1 MKTIKVSLQYSLNSI
16 TTPLVSNLIRKFNVE
31 VNILHANISLNKI
44 GTLIADITGEEK
56 DIQDALDYI
65 ENQDG
70 IRYKVFNNKLIWQEE
85 DCVHC
90 GACTAVC
97 PSNALTMNKET
108 WCLEFSKE
116 KCLVCGLC
124 AKACPLNV
132 MSLQA

>member
-1 MKTIKVSLQYSLNSI
+1 MKTIKLSLQYPLNSI
-16 TTPLVSNLIRKFNVE
+16 TTPLVSNLIRRFNVE

-44 GTLIADITGEEK
+44 GTLTADITGEEN

-65 ENQDG
+65 EKQDG
-70 IRYKVFNNKLIWQEE
+70 IKYKLFNKKLIWQEE

-108 WCLEFSKE
+108 WCLEFSKDE
-116 KCLVCGLC
+116 CLVCGLC

>member
-1 MKTIKVSLQYSLNSI
+1 MKTIKVSLKYPLNSI
-16 TTPLVSNLIRKFNVE
+16 TTPLVSTLVKKFNVE

-56 DIQDALDYI
+56 DIEDALDFI
-65 ENQDG
+65 VKQDG
-70 IRYKVFNNKLIWQEE
+70 IRYKIFSNKLIWQEE

-124 AKACPLNV
+124 TKACPLNV

>member
-1 MKTIKVSLQYSLNSI
+1 MKTIKVSLKYPLNSI
-16 TTPLVSNLIRKFNVE
+16 TTPLVSTLVKKFNVE

-56 DIQDALDYI
+56 DIEDALDFI
-65 ENQDG
+65 VKQDG
-70 IRYKVFNNKLIWQEE
+70 IRYKIFSNKLIWQEE

-97 PSNALTMNKET
+97 PSNALTMNKES

-124 AKACPLNV
+124 TKACPLNV

>member
-1 MKTIKVSLQYSLNSI
+1 MKTIKVSLQYPLNSI

>member
-1 MKTIKVSLQYSLNSI
+1 MKTIKVSLKYPLNSI
-16 TTPLVSNLIRKFNVE
+16 TTPLVSTLVKKYNVE

-56 DIQDALDYI
+56 DIEDALDFI
-65 ENQDG
+65 VKQDG
-70 IRYKVFNNKLIWQEE
+70 IRYKIFSNKLIWQEE

-97 PSNALTMNKET
+97 PSNALTMNKES

-124 AKACPLNV
+124 TKACPLNV

>member
-1 MKTIKVSLQYSLNSI
+1 MKTIKVSLKYPLNSI
-16 TTPLVSNLIRKFNVE
+16 TTPLVSTLVKRFNVE

-56 DIQDALDYI
+56 DIDAALDFI
-65 ENQDG
+65 VKQDG
-70 IRYKVFNNKLIWQEE
+70 IRYKIFSNKLIWQEE

-97 PSNALTMNKET
+97 PSNALTMNRET

-124 AKACPLNV
+124 TKACPLNV

>member
-1 MKTIKVSLQYSLNSI
+1 MKTIKVSLKYPLNSI
-16 TTPLVSNLIRKFNVE
+16 TTPLVSTLVKKYNVE

-56 DIQDALDYI
+56 DIEDALDFI
-65 ENQDG
+65 VKQDG
-70 IRYKVFNNKLIWQEE
+70 IRYKIFSNKLIWQEE

-124 AKACPLNV
+124 TKACPLNV